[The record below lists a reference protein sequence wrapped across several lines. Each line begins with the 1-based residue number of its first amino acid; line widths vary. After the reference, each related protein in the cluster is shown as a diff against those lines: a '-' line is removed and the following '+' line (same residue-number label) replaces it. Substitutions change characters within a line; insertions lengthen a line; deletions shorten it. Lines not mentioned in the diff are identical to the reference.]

1 MWVRKNEPAS
11 IALPLL
17 EKWKLKVIKFKSV
30 PVVSGRGKLKLSSSA
45 FLLSFSLSFFFFFF
59 ADSLWGLQN
68 LSSPNQGLN
77 LGLINESDEA

>member
-1 MWVRKNEPAS
+1 MWVKKNEPAS
-11 IALPLL
+11 VALPLL
-17 EKWKLKVIKFKSV
+17 EKWELKAIKFKSV

-45 FLLSFSLSFFFFFF
+45 FLSSLSLLFFF

-68 LSSPNQGLN
+68 LSSSNQGLN